1 MYGAG
6 SKKRME
12 STSTTTTTTDDYDYD
27 SFYAATR
34 QHGSLLLVAWCF
46 LIPCSIAGSVF
57 LKQSSSSSLF
67 YFRFHYITV
76 AFGMMLAVFGY
87 VIGIRSFD
95 TLFPPPHHPDYRS
108 HFWNKA
114 FLHALL
120 GIVVM
125 WGAMLNTLLYLVM
138 GKPPTDILAF
148 DERPRYKKMA
158 QSVHRYMGYIITGL
172 AILTC
177 GIGTRITWVYDNV
190 FGMAYLIAM
199 GSSGIVI
206 LALYGWNRQQRP
218 TRTTTIANYESSS
231 GTVEERQRLLI

>member
-1 MYGAG
+1 
-6 SKKRME
+6 ME
-12 STSTTTTTTDDYDYD
+12 STSTTTSDDSD
-27 SFYAATR
+27 SSFHAATR

-57 LKQSSSSSLF
+57 LKQSSSSLF

-87 VIGIRSFD
+87 AIGIRSFD
-95 TLFPPPHHPDYRS
+95 TLFPPPQQPYSS

-138 GKPPTDILAF
+138 GKPPMDILAF

-158 QSVHRYMGYIITGL
+158 QSIHRYMGYIITGL

-177 GIGTRITWVYDNV
+177 GIGTRITCVYDDV
-190 FGMAYLIAM
+190 FGIAYLIAI
-199 GSSGIVI
+199 GASGIVI
-206 LALYGWNRQQRP
+206 LALYWWNRQQRT

-231 GTVEERQRLLI
+231 GTAEERQRLLI